1 MGNNIRVHH
10 FMSLCATEE
19 DYESLTLAEVRSRF
33 GRRVH
38 DELIQWGETIV
49 PSGRLVLDLK
59 LVKPKPR

>member
-1 MGNNIRVHH
+1 
-10 FMSLCATEE
+10 MSLCATEE